1 MHQDEND
8 ETIACHIGTRVRKNH
23 TSKRGAFQTVGNDP
37 AFIIAENQIQKNI
50 TEDFFKVNEFQPK
63 IYLDTKVALVKYFP
77 GYDPSLLDKIVEMG
91 FKGIIF
97 EGTGLGHIGKTMY
110 ESVKKANEKGIF
122 LGMTSQCIDG
132 RVRMTVYE
140 SGRDLLDLGIIPLEN
155 MIPEVA
161 LVKAMWAMGN
171 SQNKEEIKKI
181 MLENIA
187 SELSN

>member
-1 MHQDEND
+1 M
-8 ETIACHIGTRVRKNH
+8 K
-23 TSKRGAFQTVGNDP
+23 
-37 AFIIAENQIQKNI
+37 
-50 TEDFFKVNEFQPK
+50 
-63 IYLDTKVALVKYFP
+63 
-77 GYDPSLLDKIVEMG
+77 
-91 FKGIIF
+91 
-97 EGTGLGHIGKTMY
+97 
-110 ESVKKANEKGIF
+110 KGIF

-161 LVKAMWAMGN
+161 LVKAMWVTGN
-171 SQNKEEIKKI
+171 YQDRDEIKKI